1 MQKVESSF
9 YSIGERSHLTIAAVN
24 DEAGSVFDRLP
35 LFQPWVWK
43 FFAAVGIVSFIVGL
57 ALAAWAKYSLYHL
70 ITK

>member
-24 DEAGSVFDRLP
+24 DEAGSIFDRLP

-43 FFAAVGIVSFIVGL
+43 MCAAIGAVSFLIGL
-57 ALAAWAKYSLYHL
+57 AIGTWAYWSLAK
-70 ITK
+70 